1 MSIVFKINLSCISIL
16 TPVPFAKPLQY
27 SSFTKSPHSL
37 QLLNYLCSPIN
48 SAPSS
53 FKIIGLFSAMSAF
66 HLVLQLS
73 HACQVLLPSVSLP
86 ELVIALR
93 AVSGSCQVHVRL
105 WSRGAEPSVS
115 SSDLVCTFLRQLL
128 GEYRPCVEQPLAIT
142 AKLRIAHARATQLAI
157 LPDPGSAREKLAPN
171 VERDRRPWSRSS
183 SIVSRA
189 RLCESLACARLV
201 TLQMV
206 VQERNSAAAFLVA

>member
-1 MSIVFKINLSCISIL
+1 MSMVFKINLSCISIL

-37 QLLNYLCSPIN
+37 QLLNYLCSLIN

-73 HACQVLLPSVSLP
+73 HACHVLLPSVSLP
-86 ELVIALR
+86 ELVIALH
-93 AVSGSCQVHVRL
+93 AMSGSCQVHVRL

-115 SSDLVCTFLRQLL
+115 SSDLVCAFLRQLL
-128 GEYRPCVEQPLAIT
+128 GEYRTCVERPLAIT
-142 AKLRIAHARATQLAI
+142 AKLRIAHARARATQLAI
-157 LPDPGSAREKLAPN
+157 LPGVPRKN
-171 VERDRRPWSRSS
+171 WRQMWS
-183 SIVSRA
+183 VT
-189 RLCESLACARLV
+189 EEQV
-201 TLQMV
+201 TL
-206 VQERNSAAAFLVA
+206 